1 MTFHVL
7 LVEAVNLDQ
16 SESLLANLEEQG
28 YEVFLTH
35 SPEAAVEKTKTLWPN
50 LIVFNS
56 THSPHNIPS
65 LQTAI
70 DQINLDIPY
79 VVVGDR
85 NHLSAKANAETILVA
100 PGKPQQ
106 LSQGIKKAAANQ
118 KNRFIRLPDLTLD
131 CYQYQV
137 LHAGQAYSLT
147 PKEFKLLY
155 LLISNSDQIL
165 SRKTIMQ
172 EVWETDYLGDTRT
185 LDVHIRWIRE
195 KIEKN
200 PSRPQRLITI
210 RGVGYR
216 FVVNPE

>member
-16 SESLLANLEEQG
+16 SESLLANLEDQG
-28 YEVFLTH
+28 YEVFMTH
-35 SPEAAVEKTKTLWPN
+35 TPEATVEKTKTLWPN

-56 THSPHNIPS
+56 THSPLNIPS
-65 LQTAI
+65 LQAAI
-70 DQINLDIPY
+70 DQIHLDIPY

-106 LSQGIKKAAANQ
+106 LSQGIKKATANQ
-118 KNRFIRLPDLTLD
+118 KNRFVRLPDLTLD

-137 LHAGQAYSLT
+137 LHEGQAYSLT
-147 PKEFKLLY
+147 PKEFKLLH